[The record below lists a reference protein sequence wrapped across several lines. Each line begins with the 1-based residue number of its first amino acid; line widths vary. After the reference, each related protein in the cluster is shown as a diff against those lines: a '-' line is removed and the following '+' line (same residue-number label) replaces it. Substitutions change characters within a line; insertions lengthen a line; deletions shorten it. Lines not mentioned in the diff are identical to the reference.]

1 MVKRLK
7 LVDKDFYKQL
17 DDILGVSSEKVNS
30 FEEKVLSIL

>member
-17 DDILGVSSEKVNS
+17 DDILDVSSLKVKS
-30 FEEKVLSIL
+30 IEEKF